1 MICRNPA
8 TRGKTDAK
16 HAPVFLYTGSM
27 AKNPSTSLRTKG
39 KQWARKRLIALGIPA
54 VLIPGL
60 LIAMALGWNPTK
72 LGGVKDYHQ
81 IQTIFPMSGMV
92 ASVTDGDTFELQ
104 NGVGVRLIGID
115 APNRGEGKWE
125 EAREVFIG
133 LIGNKRVYLEYDRYQ
148 DDKYGRVLAW
158 VWVGCEKEP
167 VFLPADYMHLTYNS
181 SRPGL
186 KDNPEGCREGNLV
199 QEEMVQKGL
208 ASAETY
214 KERGELKY
222 EERIGG
228 LGGNRGN

>member
-1 MICRNPA
+1 MIKKKVRRW
-8 TRGKTDAK
+8 T
-16 HAPVFLYTGSM
+16 
-27 AKNPSTSLRTKG
+27 
-39 KQWARKRLIALGIPA
+39 RKRLFALGVPA

-81 IQTIFPMSGMV
+81 IKTIFPSSGMV

-115 APNRGEGKWE
+115 APNRGEAKWD
-125 EAREVFIG
+125 EAREALAG
-133 LIGNKRVYLEYDRYQ
+133 LISDKRVYLEYDRYQ

-158 VWVGCEKEP
+158 IWINCEREP
-167 VFLPADYMHLTYNS
+167 TFLPSDYMHLTYNS

-186 KDNPEGCREGNLV
+186 KENPEGCKKGKLIN
-199 QEEMVQKGL
+199 EEMVRQGM
-208 ASAETY
+208 ASAQRY

-222 EERIGG
+222 EER